1 MTNSPRKL
9 RWHLASALIV
19 TTVLLWLGF
28 ALLAYN
34 SRLNE
39 LEDSVGNTFQSTR
52 STLQTDALSA
62 YQENRANGLG
72 ERADHI
78 LMSHL
83 SSLSMNGIEFMNGGT
98 ALAVK
103 LGEATVRSQITWGL
117 GYEAENDQ
125 VWYLY
130 FDQGLD
136 DEGQMEFA
144 RWMIDHRSGWAY
156 AIYPGGEENE
166 SDSTGDGT
174 FARITGVER
183 PGGAVEVQTLDLIH
197 PDGSQE
203 RILKTDA
210 EEPAD
215 ITLDLVQMEVRS
227 VLLPSRSGDGQNGP
241 IQMERRL
248 ASFREAQ
255 AIIDRDR
262 AGERRAVLKE
272 WGRLSSG
279 VDQEGFGY
287 WCSACCD
294 LVRNV
299 LEDQWALYLTAFMFA
314 VMVLLLL
321 SAHLS
326 KKVTEPVEELSQAA
340 RNGSCREDGPVTEL
354 NTLAAA
360 FNGAQAQ
367 LAGQLER
374 ERAFTR
380 AAAHEL
386 KTPLA
391 ILRTHAEALQE
402 DIAPE
407 KREQY
412 LDIVLDE
419 SDRMAELVGRLLEL
433 SRLESGAALNRE
445 TVDLTALVREV
456 WAPLTLQLEQKKIA
470 LALELEEIQI
480 EGDRARLKEAIENLS
495 SNALRH
501 CTQGGQ
507 IQVRLERHESQAN
520 LSVYNDGPAVPAED
534 LPHLFEP
541 FYRGDKSHNRDSGG
555 TGLGL
560 AIVRAAVLA
569 HGGDCSVENRESGV
583 CFLIRLPLDEKSPL
597 ETRPTR

>member
-1 MTNSPRKL
+1 MKSRPKKL
-9 RWHLASALIV
+9 RWHLASALIA
-19 TTVLLWLGF
+19 TIMLLWLGF
-28 ALLAYN
+28 VLLAYN
-34 SRLNE
+34 SRLGE
-39 LEDSVGNTFQSTR
+39 LEDAAGSSFQGTK
-52 STLQTDALSA
+52 STLQTDTLPA
-62 YQENRANGLG
+62 YRANRANGLG

-83 SSLSMNGIEFMNGGT
+83 SSLSMNGIHSMDGGT

-103 LGEATVRSQITWGL
+103 LGEATVRSQITWGR
-117 GYEAENDQ
+117 GYAVDDDQ
-125 VWYLY
+125 EWYLY

-156 AIYPGGEENE
+156 AIYPRGKENE
-166 SDSTGDGT
+166 SNSTGDGT

-203 RILKTDA
+203 RILETDA

-215 ITLDLVQMEVRS
+215 ITLDLVQMEVKS

-287 WCSACCD
+287 WCSAYCD
-294 LVRNV
+294 LVKNV
-299 LEDQWALYLTAFMFA
+299 LEDQWALYLTAFIFA

-326 KKVTEPVEELSQAA
+326 KRVTEPVEELSQAV

-354 NTLAAA
+354 NTLATA
-360 FNGAQAQ
+360 FNNAQAQ

-391 ILRTHAEALQE
+391 ILRTHAEALRE

-412 LDIVLDE
+412 LDVVLDE
-419 SDRMAELVGRLLEL
+419 SDRMAGLVGRLLEL
-433 SRLESGAALNRE
+433 SRLESGATLNRE
-445 TVDLTALVREV
+445 TVDLSALVREV
-456 WAPLTLQLEQKKIA
+456 WAPLALQLEQKDIT
-470 LALELEEIQI
+470 LSMELEEIQV
-480 EGDRARLKEAIENLS
+480 EGDRVRLKEAMENLA

-520 LSVYNDGPAVPAED
+520 LSVYNDGPAVLAED

-569 HGGDCSVENRESGV
+569 HSGDCSVENREGGV
-583 CFLIRLPLDEKSPL
+583 CFQIQLPLSEKSAL
-597 ETRPTR
+597 EV

>member
-1 MTNSPRKL
+1 MKNRPKRL

-28 ALLAYN
+28 VLLVYN
-34 SRLNE
+34 NRMGE
-39 LEDSVGNTFQSTR
+39 LEDAVGNAFQSTR

-83 SSLSMNGIEFMNGGT
+83 SGLSMNGIHSMNGGT
-98 ALAVK
+98 ALAVRV
-103 LGEATVRSQITWGL
+103 GEGLVRSQITWGL
-117 GYEAENDQ
+117 GYEAEDDQ
-125 VWYLY
+125 AWYLY

-136 DEGQMEFA
+136 DEGQMDFA

-156 AIYPGGEENE
+156 AIYPPEAENE

-174 FARITGVER
+174 FACITGVER
-183 PGGAVEVQTLDLIH
+183 SGGAVEVQTLDLIH

-262 AGERRAVLKE
+262 AGEQRSVLKE

-279 VDQEGFGY
+279 VDEEGFGY

-294 LVRNV
+294 LWLSV
-299 LEDQWALYLTAFMFA
+299 LEDQWALYLTAFGFA
-314 VMVLLLL
+314 AMVLLLL

-326 KKVTEPVEELSQAA
+326 KKVTGPVEALS
-340 RNGSCREDGPVTEL
+340 RTVRDGSCREDGPVTEL

-374 ERAFTR
+374 ERTFTR

-391 ILRTHAEALQE
+391 ILRTHAEALRE

-407 KREQY
+407 KRAQY
-412 LDIVLDE
+412 LDVILDE
-419 SDRMAELVGRLLEL
+419 SDRMAGLVGRLLEL
-433 SRLESGAALNRE
+433 SRLESGAALDRE
-445 TVDLTALVREV
+445 TVDLSALVREV
-456 WAPLTLQLEQKKIA
+456 WAPLALQLEQKRIT
-470 LALELEEIQI
+470 LTLELEEICL
-480 EGDRARLKEAIENLS
+480 EGDRERLKEAAGNLA

-501 CTQGGQ
+501 CPGGGT
-507 IQVRLERHESQAN
+507 IRVSLTREDGSAC
-520 LSVYNDGPAVPAED
+520 LSVDNDGPAVPAEE

-541 FYRGDKSHNRDSGG
+541 FYRGDRSRSRCSGG

-560 AIVRAAVLA
+560 AIVRAAALA
-569 HGGDCSVENRESGV
+569 HGGDCSVENREGGV
-583 CFLIRLPLDEKSPL
+583 RFRLRLPLAAPDAADV
-597 ETRPTR
+597 

>member
-1 MTNSPRKL
+1 MKSRPKKL
-9 RWHLASALIV
+9 RWHLASALIA
-19 TTVLLWLGF
+19 TIVLLWLGF
-28 ALLAYN
+28 VLLAYN
-34 SRLNE
+34 SRLGE
-39 LEDSVGNTFQSTR
+39 LEDAAGSSFQGTK
-52 STLQTDALSA
+52 STLQTDTLPA
-62 YQENRANGLG
+62 YRANRANGLG

-83 SSLSMNGIEFMNGGT
+83 SSLTLDGIRDMDGGT

-103 LGEATVRSQITWGL
+103 LGEATVRSQITL
-117 GYEAENDQ
+117 GRGYAVDDDQ
-125 VWYLY
+125 AWYLY

-156 AIYPGGEENE
+156 AIYPFEEE
-166 SDSTGDGT
+166 SEGNSTGDGT

-183 PGGAVEVQTLDLIH
+183 PGGAVEVQTLDLMY

-203 RILKTDA
+203 RILAA
-210 EEPAD
+210 EVEEAAD
-215 ITLDLVQMEVRS
+215 ITLDLIQMEVQS
-227 VLLPSRSGDGQNGP
+227 VLLPSWSSDGQSGP

-294 LVRNV
+294 LEWIA
-299 LEDQWALYLTAFMFA
+299 LEDQWALYLTAFGFA
-314 VMVLLLL
+314 AMVLLIL
-321 SAHLS
+321 SAYLS
-326 KKVTEPVEELSQAA
+326 KKVTEPMEELSQAV
-340 RNGSCREDGPVTEL
+340 RDGSCGEDGPVTEL

-360 FNGAQAQ
+360 FNDAQAQ

-402 DIAPE
+402 NIAPE
-407 KREQY
+407 KREHY

-419 SDRMAELVGRLLEL
+419 TDRMAELVGRLLEL
-433 SRLESGAALNRE
+433 SRLESGATLNRE
-445 TVDLTALVREV
+445 TVDLSALVREV
-456 WAPLTLQLEQKKIA
+456 WAPLVLQLEQKDIT
-470 LALELEEIQI
+470 LSMELEEIQV
-480 EGDRARLKEAIENLS
+480 EGDRVRLKEAIENLA

-569 HGGDCSVENRESGV
+569 HSGDCSVENREGGV
-583 CFLIRLPLDEKSPL
+583 CFQIQLPLAEKSAL
-597 ETRPTR
+597 EV

>member
-1 MTNSPRKL
+1 MKNRPRKL

-28 ALLAYN
+28 VLLAYN

-39 LEDSVGNTFQSTR
+39 LEDSVGNTFQGTKI
-52 STLQTDALSA
+52 TLQTNVLSA

-78 LMSHL
+78 LMSSL
-83 SSLSMNGIEFMNGGT
+83 SNQSMNGIEFMNGGT
-98 ALAVK
+98 ALAVRV
-103 LGEATVRSQITWGL
+103 GENLVRSQITWGL
-117 GYEAENDQ
+117 GYEAEDDQ
-125 VWYLY
+125 AWYLY

-136 DEGQMEFA
+136 DEGQLEFA
-144 RWMIDHRSGWAY
+144 RWMIDYRSGWAY
-156 AIYPGGEENE
+156 AIYPLAEEGENG
-166 SDSTGDGT
+166 STGDGT

-183 PGGAVEVQTLDLIH
+183 PGGAVEVQALDLIY

-203 RILKTDA
+203 RILEA
-210 EEPAD
+210 EVEEPAD

-227 VLLPSRSGDGQNGP
+227 VLLPSWSSDGDGP

-255 AIIDRDR
+255 TIIDRDLN
-262 AGERRAVLKE
+262 GEQQVVLKE
-272 WGRLSSG
+272 WGRFSSG
-279 VDQEGFGY
+279 AGQYGY
-287 WCSACCD
+287 GYRVSAYCN
-294 LVRNV
+294 LVWNV
-299 LEDQWALYLTAFMFA
+299 LEDQWALYLTAFGFA
-314 VMVLLLL
+314 AMVLLIL

-326 KKVTEPVEELSQAA
+326 KRVTEPVEELSRTV

-354 NTLAAA
+354 NTLATV
-360 FNGAQAQ
+360 FNAAQAQ

-391 ILRTHAEALQE
+391 ILRTHAEALRE

-433 SRLESGAALNRE
+433 SRLESGTTLDRE

-456 WAPLTLQLEQKKIA
+456 WAPLSLQLEQKNITHSMA
-470 LALELEEIQI
+470 LEEIQM
-480 EGDRARLKEAIENLS
+480 EGDRARLKEAIENLA

-501 CTQGGQ
+501 CDKGGT
-507 IQVRLERHESQAN
+507 IRVSLGWENGRVC
-520 LSVYNDGPAVPAED
+520 LSVYNDGPAVPEED
-534 LPHLFEP
+534 LAHLFEP
-541 FYRGDKSHNRDSGG
+541 FYRGDKSRGRDSGG

-569 HGGDCSVENRESGV
+569 HGGECSVENREGGV
-583 CFLIRLPLDEKSPL
+583 CFQIWLPLVKRNP
-597 ETRPTR
+597 

>member
-1 MTNSPRKL
+1 MKSRPKKL
-9 RWHLASALIV
+9 RWHLVSALIA
-19 TTVLLWLGF
+19 TIMLLWLGF
-28 ALLAYN
+28 VLLAYN
-34 SRLNE
+34 SRLGE
-39 LEDSVGNTFQSTR
+39 LEDAAGSSFQGTK
-52 STLQTDALSA
+52 STLQTDTLPA
-62 YQENRANGLG
+62 YRANRANGLG

-83 SSLSMNGIEFMNGGT
+83 SSLSMNGIHSMDGGT

-103 LGEATVRSQITWGL
+103 LGEATVRSQITWGQ
-117 GYEAENDQ
+117 GYAADNDQ
-125 VWYLY
+125 AWYLY

-136 DEGQMEFA
+136 DEGQMDFA
-144 RWMIDHRSGWAY
+144 RWMINHRSGWAY
-156 AIYPGGEENE
+156 AIYPRGKENE
-166 SDSTGDGT
+166 SNSTGDGT

-183 PGGAVEVQTLDLIH
+183 PGGAVEVQTLNLMY

-203 RILKTDA
+203 RILETDA

-215 ITLDLVQMEVRS
+215 ITLDLVQMEVKS

-287 WCSACCD
+287 WCSAYCD
-294 LVRNV
+294 LVKNV
-299 LEDQWALYLTAFMFA
+299 LEDQWALYLTAFIFA
-314 VMVLLLL
+314 AMVLLIL

-326 KKVTEPVEELSQAA
+326 KKVTEPMEELSRAV
-340 RNGSCREDGPVTEL
+340 RDGSCGEDGPVTEL

-360 FNGAQAQ
+360 FNDAQAQ

-391 ILRTHAEALQE
+391 ILRTHAEALRE

-407 KREQY
+407 KREYY

-419 SDRMAELVGRLLEL
+419 TDRMAELVGRLLEL
-433 SRLESGAALNRE
+433 SRLESGATLDRE
-445 TVDLTALVREV
+445 TVDLSALVREV
-456 WAPLTLQLEQKKIA
+456 WAPLALQLEQKDIT
-470 LALELEEIQI
+470 LSMELEEIQV
-480 EGDRARLKEAIENLS
+480 EGDRVRLKEAIENLA
-495 SNALRH
+495 SNTLRH

-520 LSVYNDGPAVPAED
+520 LSVYNDGPAVLAED

-569 HGGDCSVENRESGV
+569 HSGDCSVENREGGV
-583 CFLIRLPLDEKSPL
+583 CFQIQLPLSEKSAL
-597 ETRPTR
+597 EV

>member
-1 MTNSPRKL
+1 MKNRPRKL

-19 TTVLLWLGF
+19 MTVLLWLGF
-28 ALLAYN
+28 ALLVYN
-34 SRLNE
+34 SRMSE
-39 LEDSVGNTFQSTR
+39 LEDAVGNTFQRTKS
-52 STLQTDALSA
+52 SLQMDALSA

-83 SSLSMNGIEFMNGGT
+83 SSLTLDGIRDMDGGT

-103 LGEATVRSQITWGL
+103 LGEATVRSQITWGQ
-117 GYEAENDQ
+117 GYAADDDQ
-125 VWYLY
+125 AWYLY

-144 RWMIDHRSGWAY
+144 RWMIEHRNGWAY
-156 AIYPGGEENE
+156 AIYPRGEENE

-174 FARITGVER
+174 FARITGEER
-183 PGGAVEVQTLDLIH
+183 PGGAVDVQTLDLIF
-197 PDGSQE
+197 PDGSRE
-203 RILKTDA
+203 RILETDA

-215 ITLDLVQMEVRS
+215 IILDLVQMEVKS
-227 VLLPSRSGDGQNGP
+227 ILLPSWSSDGQNGP

-287 WCSACCD
+287 WYSGYCD

-299 LEDQWALYLTAFMFA
+299 LEEQWTLYLATFGFA
-314 VMVLLLL
+314 AVVLLAL

-326 KKVTEPVEELSQAA
+326 KKVTEPVEELSQTV

-354 NTLAAA
+354 NALAAA
-360 FNGAQAQ
+360 FNNAQTQ

-445 TVDLTALVREV
+445 MVDLTALVQEV
-456 WAPLTLQLEQKKIA
+456 WAPLGLQLEQKKIA

-480 EGDRARLKEAIENLS
+480 EGDRARLKEAIENLA

-501 CTQGGQ
+501 CTQGGK
-507 IQVRLERHESQAN
+507 IQVRLERQGSQVCH
-520 LSVYNDGPAVPAED
+520 SVYNDGPAVPVED

-569 HGGDCSVENRESGV
+569 HGGDCSVENREGGV
-583 CFLIRLPLDEKSPL
+583 CFRIWLPLAEKSPL

>member
-1 MTNSPRKL
+1 MKNRPKRL

-28 ALLAYN
+28 VLLVYN
-34 SRLNE
+34 NRMGE
-39 LEDSVGNTFQSTR
+39 LEDAVGNAFQSTKI
-52 STLQTDALSA
+52 TLQTDGLSA

-78 LMSHL
+78 LMSYL
-83 SSLSMNGIEFMNGGT
+83 SNQSMNGIHSMNGGT

-103 LGEATVRSQITWGL
+103 LGETLVRSQITWGL
-117 GYEAENDQ
+117 GYEAEDDQ
-125 VWYLY
+125 AWYLY

-136 DEGQMEFA
+136 DEGQMDFA
-144 RWMIDHRSGWAY
+144 RWMIAHRSGWAY
-156 AIYPGGEENE
+156 GIYPSAEESQGG
-166 SDSTGDGT
+166 STGDGI
-174 FARITGVER
+174 FARITGTEL
-183 PGGAVEVQTLDLIH
+183 PGGAVEVRTLELIY

-203 RILKTDA
+203 RILETNA

-227 VLLPSRSGDGQNGP
+227 VLLPSWSSDGDGP

-262 AGERRAVLKE
+262 AGERRVVLKE

-294 LVRNV
+294 LWLSV
-299 LEDQWALYLTAFMFA
+299 LEDQWALYLTAFGFA
-314 VMVLLLL
+314 AMVLLVL

-326 KKVTEPVEELSQAA
+326 RKVTEPVEALS
-340 RNGSCREDGPVTEL
+340 RTVRDGSCREDGPVTEL

-374 ERAFTR
+374 ERTFTR

-391 ILRTHAEALQE
+391 ILRTHAEALRE

-407 KREQY
+407 KRAQY
-412 LDIVLDE
+412 LDVILDE

-445 TVDLTALVREV
+445 TADLSALVREV
-456 WAPLTLQLEQKKIA
+456 WAPLALQLEQKRIT
-470 LALELEEIQI
+470 LALELEEICL
-480 EGDRARLKEAIENLS
+480 EGDRERLKEAVGNLA

-501 CTQGGQ
+501 CPVGGT
-507 IQVRLERHESQAN
+507 IRVSLARAGGRAC
-520 LSVYNDGPAVPAED
+520 LSVDNDGPAVPAED
-534 LPHLFEP
+534 LPHLFQP
-541 FYRGDKSHNRDSGG
+541 FYRGDKSRSRDRGG

-560 AIVRAAVLA
+560 AIVRAAALA
-569 HGGDCSVENRESGV
+569 HGGDCSVENREGGV
-583 CFLIRLPLDEKSPL
+583 CFRLRLPLVHQMGEKVMQ
-597 ETRPTR
+597 

>member
-1 MTNSPRKL
+1 MRSKPRRL
-9 RWHLASALIV
+9 RWRLASALIA

-28 ALLAYN
+28 ALLVYN
-34 SRLNE
+34 SRMGE
-39 LEDSVGNTFQSTR
+39 LEDAVDNTFQRTKSG
-52 STLQTDALSA
+52 LQMDALSA

-83 SSLSMNGIEFMNGGT
+83 SSLTLDGIRDMDGGT
-98 ALAVK
+98 ALAVR
-103 LGEATVRSQITWGL
+103 LGEAMVRSQITWGL
-117 GYEAENDQ
+117 GYEADDDQ
-125 VWYLY
+125 EWYLY

-136 DEGQMEFA
+136 DEGQMDFA

-156 AIYPGGEENE
+156 AIYPFEEERE

-210 EEPAD
+210 EEAAV
-215 ITLDLVQMEVRS
+215 ITLDLVQIEVRS

-248 ASFREAQ
+248 AGFREAQ
-255 AIIDRDR
+255 AIIDRNL

-272 WGRLSSG
+272 WGRLSSR

-287 WCSACCD
+287 WCSAYCD
-294 LVRNV
+294 LGRNV
-299 LEDQWALYLTAFMFA
+299 LEDQWALYLTAFGFA
-314 VMVLLLL
+314 AMVLLIL

-326 KKVTEPVEELSQAA
+326 KKVTEPVEELSQTV

-354 NTLAAA
+354 NALAAA
-360 FNGAQAQ
+360 FNDAQAQ
-367 LAGQLER
+367 LSGQLER

-391 ILRTHAEALQE
+391 ILRTHAEALKE

-412 LDIVLDE
+412 LDVVLDE
-419 SDRMAELVGRLLEL
+419 TDRMAELVGRLLEL

-445 TVDLTALVREV
+445 TVDLAALVRKV
-456 WAPLTLQLEQKKIA
+456 WAPLSLQLEQKEIT
-470 LALELEEIQI
+470 LALKLEEIQI
-480 EGDRARLKEAIENLS
+480 EGDRARLKEAIENLA

-501 CTQGGQ
+501 CDTGKA
-507 IQVRLERHESQAN
+507 IRVSLERKGGEAC
-520 LSVYNDGPAVPAED
+520 LSVYNDGPAIPAED

-541 FYRGDKSHNRDSGG
+541 FYRGDKSRGRDSGG

-569 HGGDCSVENRESGV
+569 HGGDCSVESRQGGV
-583 CFLIRLPLDEKSPL
+583 CFQILLPLEDDTAPGA
-597 ETRPTR
+597 

>member
-1 MTNSPRKL
+1 MKNRPRKL

-28 ALLAYN
+28 ALLVYN
-34 SRLNE
+34 SRMAE
-39 LEDSVGNTFQSTR
+39 LEDAVGNSFQRTTSSLR
-52 STLQTDALSA
+52 MDALSA

-83 SSLSMNGIEFMNGGT
+83 SSLTLDGIRDMDGGT

-103 LGEATVRSQITWGL
+103 LGEATVRSQITWGQ
-117 GYEAENDQ
+117 GYAADNDQ
-125 VWYLY
+125 AWYLY

-136 DEGQMEFA
+136 DEGQMDFA
-144 RWMIDHRSGWAY
+144 RWMINHRSGWAY
-156 AIYPGGEENE
+156 AIYPRGKENE
-166 SDSTGDGT
+166 SNSTGDGT

-183 PGGAVEVQTLDLIH
+183 PGGAVEVQTLDLMY

-203 RILKTDA
+203 RILETDA

-215 ITLDLVQMEVRS
+215 ITLDLVQMEVKS

-287 WCSACCD
+287 WCSAYCD
-294 LVRNV
+294 LVKNV
-299 LEDQWALYLTAFMFA
+299 LEDQWALYLTAFIFA
-314 VMVLLLL
+314 AMVLLIL

-326 KKVTEPVEELSQAA
+326 KKVTEPMEELSRAV
-340 RNGSCREDGPVTEL
+340 RDGSCGEDGPVTEL

-360 FNGAQAQ
+360 FNDAQAQ

-391 ILRTHAEALQE
+391 ILRTHAEALRE

-407 KREQY
+407 KREYY

-419 SDRMAELVGRLLEL
+419 TDRMAELVGRLLEL
-433 SRLESGAALNRE
+433 SRLESGATLNRE
-445 TVDLTALVREV
+445 TVNLSALVREV
-456 WAPLTLQLEQKKIA
+456 WAPLALQLEQKDIT
-470 LALELEEIQI
+470 LSMELEEIQV
-480 EGDRARLKEAIENLS
+480 EGDRVRLKEAIENLA

-569 HGGDCSVENRESGV
+569 HSGDCSVENREGGV
-583 CFLIRLPLDEKSPL
+583 CFQIQLPLAEKSAL
-597 ETRPTR
+597 EV

>member
-1 MTNSPRKL
+1 MKNRPRKL

-28 ALLAYN
+28 ALLVYN
-34 SRLNE
+34 SRMAE
-39 LEDSVGNTFQSTR
+39 LEDAVGNSFQRTTSSLR
-52 STLQTDALSA
+52 MDALSA

-83 SSLSMNGIEFMNGGT
+83 SSLTLDGIRDMDGGT

-103 LGEATVRSQITWGL
+103 LGEATVRSQITWGQ
-117 GYEAENDQ
+117 GYAADNDQ
-125 VWYLY
+125 AWYLY

-136 DEGQMEFA
+136 DEGQMDFA
-144 RWMIDHRSGWAY
+144 RWMINHRSGWAY
-156 AIYPGGEENE
+156 AIYPLAEEGED
-166 SDSTGDGT
+166 DSTGDGT

-183 PGGAVEVQTLDLIH
+183 PGGAVDVQTLDLIF

-203 RILKTDA
+203 RILETDA

-215 ITLDLVQMEVRS
+215 ITLDLVQMEVKS

-287 WCSACCD
+287 WCSAYCD
-294 LVRNV
+294 LVKNV
-299 LEDQWALYLTAFMFA
+299 LEDQWALYLTAFIFA
-314 VMVLLLL
+314 AMVLLIL

-326 KKVTEPVEELSQAA
+326 KKVTEPMEELSRAV
-340 RNGSCREDGPVTEL
+340 RDGSCGEDGPVTEL

-360 FNGAQAQ
+360 FNDAQAQ

-391 ILRTHAEALQE
+391 ILRTHAEALRE

-412 LDIVLDE
+412 LDVVLDE

-433 SRLESGAALNRE
+433 SRLESGATLNRE
-445 TVDLTALVREV
+445 TVDLSALVREV
-456 WAPLTLQLEQKKIA
+456 WAPLALQLEQKDIT
-470 LALELEEIQI
+470 LSMELEEIQV
-480 EGDRARLKEAIENLS
+480 EGDRVRLKEAIENLA

-569 HGGDCSVENRESGV
+569 HSGDCSVENREGGV
-583 CFLIRLPLDEKSPL
+583 CFQIQLPLAEKSAL
-597 ETRPTR
+597 EV